1 MTNGI
6 DTTYNGWKNR
16 ATWNVVL
23 WLSNDEGLYSL
34 SQEHDTYESLR
45 DTLRELG
52 TIETPDGVAFNDSG
66 LDIDAI
72 TEAITEV

>member
-72 TEAITEV
+72 TEAITEE

>member
-1 MTNGI
+1 M
-6 DTTYNGWKNR
+6 
-16 ATWNVVL
+16 L

-72 TEAITEV
+72 TEAITEE